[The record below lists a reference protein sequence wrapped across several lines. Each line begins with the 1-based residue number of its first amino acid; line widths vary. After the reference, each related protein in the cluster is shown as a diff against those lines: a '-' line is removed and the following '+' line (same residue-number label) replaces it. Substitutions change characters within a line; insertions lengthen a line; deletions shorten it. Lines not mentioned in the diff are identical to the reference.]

1 MKFKNKIVL
10 GTMKFKKYFN
20 NSNTLSKFLDYAY
33 KKGIKQLHVS
43 NEYNSYN
50 LLKNS
55 LKKINKRKFTLI
67 IKLSESNTDKKKFS
81 LKRFE
86 KKIYKYFKDL
96 GKKHAYIVQLVNR
109 YKCKNLKE
117 YLYYEQRTFDIIEDT
132 VVKFKKKKIIKS
144 FYFFPYHKNEN
155 KIKSRPF
162 INGITCYRN
171 MYENLNDNYAKQN
184 KFEIIAIR
192 TFGGNKKKSKI
203 KNLKKLIM
211 YNLNNKMV
219 KKVIVGANNK
229 EQLNEL
235 IMAC

>member
-10 GTMKFKKYFN
+10 GTMKFNKYFN
-20 NSNTLSKFLDYAY
+20 NSNSLSKFLDYAY
-33 KKGIKQLHVS
+33 KKGIKQLHIS

-67 IKLSESNTDKKKFS
+67 VKLSESNTDKKKFS

-86 KKIYKYFKDL
+86 KKIYKYCKDL

-109 YKCKNLKE
+109 YKCKNFEE

-132 VVKFKKKKIIKS
+132 VIKLKKKKIIKS
-144 FYFFPYHKNEN
+144 FYFFPYHNNEN
-155 KIKSRPF
+155 KIQSRPF
-162 INGITCYRN
+162 INGITSYRN
-171 MYENLNDNYAKQN
+171 IHDNLNDNYAKQN
-184 KFEIIAIR
+184 KYKIIAIR
-192 TFGGNKKKSKI
+192 TFGRNKKISIK

-229 EQLNEL
+229 EQLNQL
-235 IMAC
+235 IAAC